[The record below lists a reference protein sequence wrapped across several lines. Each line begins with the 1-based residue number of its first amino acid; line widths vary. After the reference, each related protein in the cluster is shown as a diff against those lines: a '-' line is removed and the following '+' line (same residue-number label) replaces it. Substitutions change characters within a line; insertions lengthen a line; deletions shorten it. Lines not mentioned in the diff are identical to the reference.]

1 VRDDAAAN
9 AAARYA
15 AAARAV
21 AVRGDSPDAERISL
35 RSRDLEADELAALL
49 RLGPISDREE
59 YAELA
64 RLVGER
70 APRSRLRDLFPTD
83 RDESR
88 GLALRAANL
97 GIDRWTLWADPSG
110 ASLADDFD
118 QSGQRC
124 LVVDLGSL
132 GSPEEQALVAGAVLR
147 TLWRRRPRR
156 EPMLIVIDEAHNVCP
171 QQPTHELMALATED
185 AIRIAREGRKFGL
198 YLLLATQR
206 PDKLHINVL
215 SECDN
220 LVLMRMNSAAEHV
233 LTTELDEVELVRCD
247 LSIEKEQR
255 LRAALGSESED
266 WLG

>member
-1 VRDDAAAN
+1 
-9 AAARYA
+9 
-15 AAARAV
+15 
-21 AVRGDSPDAERISL
+21 
-35 RSRDLEADELAALL
+35 
-49 RLGPISDREE
+49 
-59 YAELA
+59 
-64 RLVGER
+64 
-70 APRSRLRDLFPTD
+70 
-83 RDESR
+83 
-88 GLALRAANL
+88 
-97 GIDRWTLWADPSG
+97 
-110 ASLADDFD
+110 
-118 QSGQRC
+118 
-124 LVVDLGSL
+124 
-132 GSPEEQALVAGAVLR
+132 
-147 TLWRRRPRR
+147 
-156 EPMLIVIDEAHNVCP
+156 MLIVIDEAHSVCP
-171 QQPTHELMALATED
+171 QQPTHELMALATEG